1 MKKEYKEKSYMVRV
15 TYDDLRVVNSYTEDK
30 GYKTS
35 LELYGELKSRLK
47 VDAYKVE
54 LVKIINGNK
63 SVVYT
68 KKKDEQKGDDCRELA
83 RNILMNIEKLKREYE
98 YYNAMKS
105 VRDKKESSY
114 VHMIEKIDKTIFES
128 EEEKGLFSLNIISK
142 IKDNSNIRRYEK
154 GQLIG
159 LGDLISKLNDTAIIS
174 NLTEYIEK
182 ENIKEDMHNIN
193 AYEMGILS
201 HKDVRY
207 TDEKDKKKIISTYEK
222 DYENYVDDY
231 KNKTICFFNRLG
243 ANKYRKPTKIEF
255 ETECNKPE
263 KLIVADITQSE
274 DKIEKEIEENNKI
287 IFDYPS
293 NSMKKIILKQ
303 NRNKYK
309 YHKVDTREKRII
321 FSNQEII

>member
-15 TYDDLRVVNSYTEDK
+15 TYTDLRVVNSYTEDK
-30 GYKTS
+30 GYKSS
-35 LELYGELKSRLK
+35 LELYGELKSKLK
-47 VDAYKVE
+47 VDAFKVE
-54 LVKIINGNK
+54 LIKIVDDQEFVI
-63 SVVYT
+63 YT
-68 KKKDEQKGDDCRELA
+68 KRKEKVKGEDCRKLVEQ
-83 RNILMNIEKLKREYE
+83 ILENVSKLKREHE
-98 YYNAMKS
+98 YYNTMMEVYGKRRS
-105 VRDKKESSY
+105 TY
-114 VHMIEKIDKTIFES
+114 LHMIEAADNNTYDSF
-128 EEEKGLFSLNIISK
+128 EEELIFKNNIYEALAENEK
-142 IKDNSNIRRYEK
+142 ERRYAKVQMK
-154 GQLIG
+154 GFSEIIPTLDSLENNQ
-159 LGDLISKLNDTAIIS
+159 KLKKYADM
-174 NLTEYIEK
+174 NLNFEL
-182 ENIKEDMHNIN
+182 N

-207 TDEKDKKKIISTYEK
+207 ADEKDKKKIISTYEK

-255 ETECNKPE
+255 ETERNKPE

-309 YHKVDTREKRII
+309 YHKIDTREKRII